1 MSTKSMITQ
10 SDFDIMLSLLRSYFH
25 GLKEDHPTLP
35 VGVMA
40 TKLHSRFYNILRHRF
55 PKHQVEFT
63 ISMLDVEHPRV
74 TILSQQHHPT
84 WFYYAEDDILKFHR
98 MRDELCSKYGDR
110 LGRFLTVRLAGMIRK
125 HKLHKNQ
132 ASIGWLRIARSGYPA
147 HELEYQRIRLEAR
160 GTSVESEF
168 EYMTKALLPWNRK
181 ATKWKIGFNY
191 IA

>member
-1 MSTKSMITQ
+1 MSAKTLITQ
-10 SDFDIMLSLLRSYFH
+10 SDFDSMLGILRVYFH
-25 GLKEDHPTLP
+25 DLKADHPTLP
-35 VGVMA
+35 VGVIHG
-40 TKLHSRFYNILRHRF
+40 KLSSRFYNILRHRF

-63 ISMLDVEHPRV
+63 VDMLDPEHPRV
-74 TILSQQHHPT
+74 TIHSQQHHPT

-98 MRDELCSKYGDR
+98 MRSELCAKYGDR
-110 LGRFLTVRLAGMIRK
+110 LGSFLTVRLAGMIRK